1 MSDIVPVSSQRR
13 CFGGGWPDARVMCRL
28 PVYAASVHHDEV
40 MISAQA
46 VARFSSL
53 MLSALSTGVFF
64 GTRTSLGPST
74 KDFTPSTYVEVQQAT
89 IRNLRPVM
97 GALLPAAVV
106 ANAVVVILSR
116 RDARSTAFGLAS
128 GGLAAQVATLT
139 LTAAIEL
146 PINAQVLTW
155 APDEPPHGWE
165 ATRDR
170 WAWVH
175 TARTMSSLV
184 GLTCLAGA
192 AFSDH
197 SSQ

>member
-1 MSDIVPVSSQRR
+1 MT
-13 CFGGGWPDARVMCRL
+13 
-28 PVYAASVHHDEV
+28 
-40 MISAQA
+40 SAQA

-74 KDFTPSTYVEVQQAT
+74 KDFTPSTYVEVQQVT

-97 GALLPAAVV
+97 GALLPAAVL
-106 ANAVVVILSR
+106 ANAVVVVLSR
-116 RDARSTAFGLAS
+116 RDAGSTAFRLAS
-128 GGLAAQVATLT
+128 GGLAAQVAALT

-155 APDEPPHGWE
+155 DPDEPPHGWE

-170 WAWVH
+170 WASVH
-175 TARTMSSLV
+175 RENN
-184 GLTCLAGA
+184 
-192 AFSDH
+192 
-197 SSQ
+197 

>member
-1 MSDIVPVSSQRR
+1 MT
-13 CFGGGWPDARVMCRL
+13 
-28 PVYAASVHHDEV
+28 
-40 MISAQA
+40 SAQA

-106 ANAVVVILSR
+106 VNAVVVILSR
-116 RDARSTAFGLAS
+116 RDAGSRPAFRLTS
-128 GGLAAQVATLT
+128 GGLAAQVAALT

-175 TARTMSSLV
+175 TARTTSSLV
-184 GLTCLAGA
+184 GLTCLAA
-192 AFSDH
+192 AALSDH